1 MVRLFNNIPI
11 FRRFL
16 VLFAIM
22 AIVPIIVIV
31 LLSNFFLTSLDTRSQ
46 AVQTSVD
53 SQSLSSQEQSN
64 LQRMNALL
72 QTRFNQT
79 FASLSGVIVD
89 PALASAGGLVS
100 TDITAREVEFGQS
113 LTAYQSNYDLT
124 TSSNM
129 ATIRSIL
136 IDDNPAT
143 GPAIIAD
150 QQQALNEVVTTQW
163 PAYRKPAPAGGS
175 CARPPGS
182 HHQGPPGN
190 TFAS

>member
-1 MVRLFNNIPI
+1 MFKFFNNIPI

-16 VLFAIM
+16 VLFAVM

-89 PALASAGGLVS
+89 PVLASAGGLVG

-150 QQQALNEVVTTQW
+150 QQQALNGVVTTQW
-163 PAYRKPAPAGGS
+163 PAYENLLQQEVRALDRLDPTIKGHPATLSPA
-175 CARPPGS
+175 
-182 HHQGPPGN
+182 
-190 TFAS
+190 

>member
-1 MVRLFNNIPI
+1 MFKFFNNIPI

-16 VLFAIM
+16 VLFAVM

-100 TDITAREVEFGQS
+100 SDIAAREAEFGQG
-113 LTAYQSNYDLT
+113 LNTYQTNYDLT

-129 ATIRSIL
+129 ATVRSIL
-136 IDDNPAT
+136 INDSPVA
-143 GPAIIAD
+143 GPALIAD
-150 QQQALNEVVTTQW
+150 QQQALNDVVTKQW
-163 PAYRKPAPAGGS
+163 PAYQKL
-175 CARPPGS
+175 
-182 HHQGPPGN
+182 QKQ
-190 TFAS
+190 